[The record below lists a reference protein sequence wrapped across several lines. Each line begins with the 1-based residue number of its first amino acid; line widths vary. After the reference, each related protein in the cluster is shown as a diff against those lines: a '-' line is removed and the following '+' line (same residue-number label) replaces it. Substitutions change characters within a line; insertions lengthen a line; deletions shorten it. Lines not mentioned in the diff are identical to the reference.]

1 VTSERHADLPT
12 TVGSVSKLR
21 PSLSKRLV
29 RSLPVVVVLMVLL
42 WVFGHTGVLHRI
54 ETTVSN
60 AQMRIN
66 KPISDSPVVIVDIDD
81 VDYRELFSETSPLN
95 PSRLEKLV
103 ADIAKGQPRVIG
115 VDIDTSSPQFATELP
130 VRNWGPHMVWERE
143 VREVPAEGTESRNLS
158 PVDILGGQKD
168 VDPRSN
174 SAGLPVLIDESED
187 KVTRKYRRY
196 LSTGAGPLPS
206 FPYAIAQ
213 AYSGKSLN
221 LTSELQDWQQDR
233 LIRFSGFRGHTAR
246 LYFSARKVTELS
258 QHWPEA
264 SPIRDRIV
272 ILGGSY
278 LGQDKH
284 DTPIGEL
291 SGVEVMAN
299 VVETELAGGGERPPS
314 KTAVL
319 LLELFEAFVLI
330 FLFHTMRFR
339 FALLWSLALVPVIA
353 VVCSLLAYRDS
364 RHFIQF
370 AFILL
375 GLLLFEMYEH
385 FRRSAVPSVYHD
397 LTGAAHH

>member
-1 VTSERHADLPT
+1 
-12 TVGSVSKLR
+12 
-21 PSLSKRLV
+21 
-29 RSLPVVVVLMVLL
+29 MVLL

-54 ETTVSN
+54 EATVSN

-66 KPISDSPVVIVDIDD
+66 KPVSDSPVVIVDVDD

-95 PSRLEKLV
+95 PSRLEKLI

-130 VRNWGPHMVWERE
+130 VRNWGPYIVWERE

-158 PVDILGGQKD
+158 PVDILGGQKN
-168 VDPRSN
+168 VDPGSN
-174 SAGLPVLIDESED
+174 SAGLPILIDESED
-187 KVTRKYRRY
+187 KTTRKYRRY
-196 LSTGAGPLPS
+196 LSTDAGPLPS

-213 AYSGKSLN
+213 AYRGKPLN
-221 LTSELQDWQQDR
+221 LTSELQDGQQDR

-246 LYFSARKVTELS
+246 LYFSARKVTDLS

-264 SPIRDRIV
+264 SPIKDKV
-272 ILGGSY
+272 VLLGGSY
-278 LGQDKH
+278 LGQDRH

-314 KTAVL
+314 KTVVF

-330 FLFHTMRFR
+330 LLFHTMRFR

-364 RHFIQF
+364 RHLIQF
-370 AFILL
+370 GFVLL

-385 FRRSAVPSVYHD
+385 FRRSAVPSLYHD
-397 LTGAAHH
+397 ITGAARH